1 MSLVRHLDAMRGLKR
16 TSAHSGPLGFD
27 ACEPDDGLSETSKK
41 AHAFANCIALIVS
54 AVPSTRIT
62 RLRL

>member
-1 MSLVRHLDAMRGLKR
+1 MSLTGHAESPDNGRWR
-16 TSAHSGPLGFD
+16 TTSYGRPVKSYELIRAF
-27 ACEPDDGLSETSKK
+27 ETRKK
-41 AHAFANCIALIVS
+41 AHAFAICIALIVS